1 MSARRKLVAV
11 TLAAL
16 LALTAS
22 CSGASQQPPAAP
34 TPDPLE
40 QALEGLPDLREEL
53 QKREDASSAVPPA
66 AEDESLFVI
75 PDTEPSFDWLRTPTP
90 APTPAPTPVPTPE
103 PVSPDSTFF
112 PDLALFLGREPDT
125 SESQRNGWYM
135 AFGKIPIEQ
144 GEIAFAEF
152 TELLQNDRYQL
163 ELTNT
168 FVGNHTDTVY
178 SDSFDFTYI
187 GTNPDVTQA
196 HNISKTEY
204 YNVHL
209 FLLCSNNTGNA
220 SLCIHYSSA
229 FTLEDPG
236 VYTTADIPASSS
248 GGGSG
253 GSGGSGGDWDPN
265 IPEFA
270 QLDCLTCGGDGDCN
284 RCGGYGYT
292 YNDDIKSSCRSCHG
306 SGDCSACG
314 GSGKR

>member
-1 MSARRKLVAV
+1 MICNISDLQYKEVIDIADGTRYGYIGDVEIDAQNGTIESV
-11 TLAAL
+11 II
-16 LALTAS
+16 
-22 CSGASQQPPAAP
+22 SGKPRWF
-34 TPDPLE
+34 
-40 QALEGLPDLREEL
+40 GL
-53 QKREDASSAVPPA
+53 
-66 AEDESLFVI
+66 
-75 PDTEPSFDWLRTPTP
+75 
-90 APTPAPTPVPTPE
+90 
-103 PVSPDSTFF
+103 
-112 PDLALFLGREPDT
+112 LGREPDT
-125 SESQRNGWYM
+125 SESRRNGWYM

-168 FVGNHTDTVY
+168 FVGNHTDAVY

-253 GSGGSGGDWDPN
+253 GAGGSGGDRDPT

-270 QLDCLTCGGDGDCN
+270 RQDCLTCGGSGDCT
-284 RCGGYGYT
+284 RCGGDGYT
-292 YNDDIKSSCRSCHG
+292 YNDDIRSSCSRCHG

-314 GSGKR
+314 GTGKR